1 MGKLLLDMKISPVG
15 VAVVVGAIALIVLYV
30 LMKDHFDKKKGFDS
44 EEKKA
49 VEEIIRKL
57 APEGEN
63 LTAVYANWEESVY
76 QVGST
81 TTKYWYY
88 AIGFNENV
96 LCVVPLIFHND
107 DMSCGDC
114 CYIRKEQLGM
124 INASAKANWVELY
137 DKEQKLI
144 LNLIVEER
152 NTRLDSYNPVNIQQP
167 EETKAFLA
175 WRDRWMA
182 EVNAANGVT
191 VSGKIGKPVGRK
203 KN

>member
-1 MGKLLLDMKISPVG
+1 MGTLLLDMKINPVG
-15 VAVVVGAIALIVLYV
+15 VAAVVGAIALIVLYV
-30 LMKDHFDKKKGFDS
+30 LVKDHLDKKKGFDS
-44 EEKKA
+44 EEKKM
-49 VEEIIRKL
+49 VGEIIQRL
-57 APEGEN
+57 APEGET

-107 DMSCGDC
+107 DMSYKDYW
-114 CYIRKEQLGM
+114 YIHKEDIGLF
-124 INASAKANWVELY
+124 NSSAKANWIELY
-137 DKEQKLI
+137 DREQKPI
-144 LNLIVEER
+144 LSLMVEES
-152 NTRLDSYNPVNIQQP
+152 NTKLDSYNPVNIQQP

-182 EVNAANGVT
+182 EVNAVNGVT
-191 VSGKIGKPVGRK
+191 ASGKPGKLAGRK
-203 KN
+203 S